1 MRRALIL
8 LSFAIILL
16 VAAAH
21 VYRDPRVQ
29 DLFRSVPKAGSA
41 KKQIVRP
48 ATRAPLEQP
57 TGGAGSSAAPVA
69 VVKNQAP
76 PQEHDIAS
84 ARPDQTP
91 NDTVSRVLLQILA
104 AKGLARGIALEV
116 SDESI
121 RIFGEVDSDDKRQKI
136 IGLIEKGRESR
147 RLDTTRLTIQR

>member
-57 TGGAGSSAAPVA
+57 TGAGSSAAPVA

-91 NDTVSRVLLQILA
+91 NETVSRVLLQILA

-147 RLDTTRLTIQR
+147 QLDTTRLTIQR

>member
-57 TGGAGSSAAPVA
+57 TNAGSSAAPVA

-84 ARPDQTP
+84 ARPNQTP
-91 NDTVSRVLLQILA
+91 NETVSRVLLQILA

>member
-57 TGGAGSSAAPVA
+57 TGAESSAAPVA

>member
-48 ATRAPLEQP
+48 ATRALLEQP
-57 TGGAGSSAAPVA
+57 TGAGSSAAPVA
-69 VVKNQAP
+69 VVKNPAP

-121 RIFGEVDSDDKRQKI
+121 RIFGEVDSDDKRRKI